1 MTPPLLETHLDSI
14 VRSLRAPGL
23 RASNVGTLLLK
34 QGVVREV
41 RFVPGSA
48 QPSYILP
55 GLALAVLVQP
65 AVSFS
70 RVPALL
76 EEVAK
81 RTDVDAVILLDGRL
95 RLIADLPVR
104 VNGKPFRFLGL
115 AGPRG

>member
-23 RASNVGTLLLK
+23 RADNVGLMLLK
-34 QGVVREV
+34 QGTVREV

-55 GLALAVLVQP
+55 GLGLAVLVQP
-65 AVSFS
+65 AVAFS

-81 RTDVDAVILLDGRL
+81 RKDVEAVILLDGRL
-95 RLIADLPVR
+95 RLVGDLPVR